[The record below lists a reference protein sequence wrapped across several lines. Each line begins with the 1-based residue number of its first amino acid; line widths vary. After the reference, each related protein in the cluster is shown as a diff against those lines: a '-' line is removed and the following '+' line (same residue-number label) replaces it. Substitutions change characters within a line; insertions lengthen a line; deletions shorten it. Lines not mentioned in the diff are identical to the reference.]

1 MSRKKLDNR
10 IRILIENSVALRH
23 RSMFIVVGDK
33 AKDQV
38 VILHHMLSK
47 TVVKARPSVLW
58 CYKKEL
64 GFTSHRKKRMR
75 QLQKKLK
82 SGTLDTKDDPFELF
96 VAATSIRYCFYSETH
111 KILGNTFGM
120 CVLQDFE
127 ALTPNLL
134 ARTVETVE
142 GGGMI
147 VFLLKSMS
155 SLKQLYTLAMD
166 VHARYRTEARSDVVG
181 RFNERFLLS
190 LGDCSHCMVI
200 DDQLN
205 LLPLSS
211 HMLKLE
217 PVRAKPKEESM
228 SPAQLDLQALK
239 QSLADT
245 QPVGVLVECAKTL
258 DQAKAVLQFV
268 EAISEKTL
276 RTTVTLTASR
286 GRGKSAALGLAIAA
300 AVAFGYSNIFI
311 TSPSPE
317 NLKTVFEFVLK
328 GFDALHY
335 MEHEDYEI
343 IQSTNPEFNGAI
355 VRVNI
360 FHEHRQTV
368 QYIHPADSH
377 KLEQAELVC
386 IDEAAAIPLPLVK
399 NLLGPYLVF
408 MASTINGYEGTGRSL
423 SLKLIDQL
431 RQQSAVTG
439 VSATSTGGSISG
451 RTLREVTLEEPI
463 RYAAGDP
470 VERWLHGLL
479 CLDAANIKRV
489 GTGCPPP
496 QNCELYYVNRDTLF
510 SYHKASEEFLHRLM
524 ALYVASHYKNTPND
538 LQLLSD
544 APAHHVF
551 VLLGP
556 VDPSTS
562 VLPEILCVLQV
573 CLEGEI
579 SQASV
584 MRGLARGQR
593 ASGDLI
599 PWTIAQQFADN
610 NFASL
615 SGARVVRI
623 ATHPDF
629 QGMGYGSRTLS
640 LLSDYYEGKF
650 PSLSEGESNAAIANV
665 ALDADEDGGLL
676 KETIVPRA
684 KLPPLLT
691 KLSERPPERLDYL
704 GVAYGIT
711 AQLFK
716 FWKKSGYLP
725 VYLRQTENELTG
737 EHSCIMLKALA
748 SSSSSGSSDWLK
760 AYTTDYR
767 GRFSSLLS
775 YQFRGFNPT
784 MALSVLHTASCFDT
798 RSSCTYDELMRVFT
812 QHDLKRLD
820 LYSRNMAD
828 HHLVTDLL
836 PTLGKLYFCSKVPF
850 TLSAVQAA
858 ILLGMGLQHKTVE
871 VLEKELGLPTS
882 QIMGLFNRSLR
893 KFSNHFTEVV
903 EGVVAKEIPL
913 PVEADMVP
921 LEHTVDQEL
930 SGEVKAFK
938 KKQIDLKE
946 QLVAADLEQ
955 YSVSGKETDWSNVTT
970 DKPGI
975 ISIARSGL
983 KRVSTKPSHKEGKV
997 KRKKHQH

>member
-1 MSRKKLDNR
+1 MSRKKVDNR
-10 IRILIENSVALRH
+10 IRVLIENSVALRH
-23 RSMFIVVGDK
+23 RSMFVVVGDK

-38 VILHHMLSK
+38 SSQPRGSFVATANTIAFNS
-47 TVVKARPSVLW
+47 SS
-58 CYKKEL
+58 
-64 GFTSHRKKRMR
+64 SHRKKRMR

-96 VAATSIRYCFYSETH
+96 VAATTIRYCYYSETH
-111 KILGNTFGM
+111 KILGSTYGM

-134 ARTVETVE
+134 ARTIETVE
-142 GGGMI
+142 GGGMV
-147 VFLLKSMS
+147 VFLLKSMA
-155 SLKQLYTLAMD
+155 SLKQLYTLTMD
-166 VHARYRTEARSDVVG
+166 IHARYRTEAHNDVVG

-205 LLPLSS
+205 LLPVSS

-217 PVRAKPKEESM
+217 PVRAKTKEESM
-228 SPAQLDLQALK
+228 TPEQLDLQALK
-239 QSLADT
+239 HSLADT

-258 DQAKAVLQFV
+258 DQAKALLQFV

-276 RTTVTLTASR
+276 RTTVALTASR
-286 GRGKSAALGLAIAA
+286 GRGKSAALGMAIAA
-300 AVAFGYSNIFI
+300 AVAFGYSNIFV

-335 MEHEDYEI
+335 VEHEDYEV
-343 IQSTNPEFNGAI
+343 IQSTNPEFNEAV

-360 FHEHRQTV
+360 FHEHRQTI

-431 RQQSAVTG
+431 RQQSSVTG
-439 VSATSTGGSISG
+439 VSASSSGGASFAG

-463 RYAAGDP
+463 RYSAGDP

-479 CLDAANIKRV
+479 CLDASSIRRV
-489 GTGCPPP
+489 GVGCPPP
-496 QNCELYYVNRDTLF
+496 QDCELYHVNRDTLF

-544 APAHHVF
+544 APRPPRLCPPWAR
-551 VLLGP
+551 GP
-556 VDPSTS
+556 FH
-562 VLPEILCVLQV
+562 VLPARDPV
-573 CLEGEI
+573 CAAAQFVYVDV
-579 SQASV
+579 SSC
-584 MRGLARGQR
+584 
-593 ASGDLI
+593 DL
-599 PWTIAQQFADN
+599 TRQFADN

-629 QGMGYGSRTLS
+629 QSMGYGSRALS
-640 LLSDYYEGKF
+640 LLSDYYEGRF
-650 PSLSEGESNAAIANV
+650 PSLSEEADRDQSGVVNV
-665 ALDADEDGGLL
+665 ALDNDEEGEDGGLL
-676 KETIVPRA
+676 MEGGGATGQAAPAVDELDGAEAQRGW
-684 KLPPLLT
+684 T
-691 KLSERPPERLDYL
+691 KPGR
-704 GVAYGIT
+704 GIWNDGK
-711 AQLFK
+711 LFK
-716 FWKKSGYLP
+716 VAPHGSCGFWKKAGYLP

-737 EHSCIMLKALA
+737 EHSAIMLKALA
-748 SSSSSGSSDWLK
+748 SSSSGSSDWLK
-760 AYTTDYR
+760 AYTIDFR
-767 GRFSSLLS
+767 GRFASLLS
-775 YQFRGFNPT
+775 YQFRQFKPVV
-784 MALSVLHTASCFDT
+784 ALSVLHTASCFDT
-798 RSSCTYDELMRVFT
+798 RSACAYEELTRVLS
-812 QHDLKRLD
+812 QQDLKRLD

-828 HHLVTDLL
+828 HHLITDLL
-836 PTLGKLYFCSKVPF
+836 PTLAKLYFWSKVPF
-850 TLSAVQAA
+850 NLSAVQAS

-871 VLEKELGLPTS
+871 VLEKELGLPSS
-882 QIMGLFNRSLR
+882 QIMGLFNRSVR
-893 KFSNHFTEVV
+893 KFSSHFTEVV
-903 EGVVAKEIPL
+903 EGVVGRGIPL
-913 PVEADMVP
+913 PTDAGMAP

-930 SGEVKAFK
+930 SEEVKAFK
-938 KKQIDLKE
+938 KKQLDLKE
-946 QLVAADLEQ
+946 QLETADLEQ
-955 YSVSGKETDWSNVTT
+955 YSVSGKEVDWAGVTT

-975 ISIARSGL
+975 ISMARTGH
-983 KRVSTKPSHKEGKV
+983 KRLPTKPSHKEKEGKA
-997 KRKKHQH
+997 KRKKQKH